1 MTTATI
7 SVILSGM
14 GHPAGVKRDRA
25 KLERRRLKA
34 GVVTDFV
41 GVAAAGAVSIA
52 FPLFKFSGSS
62 LRAETQQVHFS

>member
-1 MTTATI
+1 
-7 SVILSGM
+7 M

-52 FPLFKFSGSS
+52 FPL
-62 LRAETQQVHFS
+62 

>member
-1 MTTATI
+1 ML
-7 SVILSGM
+7 LSG
-14 GHPAGVKRDRA
+14 
-25 KLERRRLKA
+25 L
-34 GVVTDFV
+34 VTDLV